1 MFNTRRATTKAQA
14 RRRLIRD
21 SPHTSSPATSL
32 LASLSAKSGVEI
44 NFMRL
49 RSRQRS
55 RETETGVEIEIAI
68 AIEIEIAMKKE
79 VALIR
84 YILFLRLIELAGRNL
99 HRS

>member
-68 AIEIEIAMKKE
+68 AIEIAMKKE